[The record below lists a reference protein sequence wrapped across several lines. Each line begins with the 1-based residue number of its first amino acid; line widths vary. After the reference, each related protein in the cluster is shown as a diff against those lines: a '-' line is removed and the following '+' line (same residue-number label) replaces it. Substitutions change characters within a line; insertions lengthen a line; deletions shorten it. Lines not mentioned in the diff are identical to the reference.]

1 MIANYYTLLHIAH
14 DLNATCSGL
23 HVEEIF
29 CQNKNELLISFEG
42 DRTLV
47 ISCEPASNYV
57 MLRNDIHRAKKNSL
71 DVFEAHR
78 GKRARTIAIQPADR
92 EIIIELEDNQRLA
105 LQLFGSKANVMVL
118 DVTNRIVESFLRSK
132 EIVGTTRE
140 ARASQSHPMPATAA
154 EFQTQLQ
161 TIGNILITAAL
172 KKFLPLFG
180 SMLIRELCYRCRI
193 QEQTLVAGLNEP
205 DIHRLY
211 STSKEM
217 IVQLEGAAS
226 PRIYFKGSVPITF
239 SIIPLD
245 HLGAQQMERFDSLHD
260 AIRIYIGK
268 IKKQQSLVEGKEP
281 LLQFL
286 QQGIE
291 RAERTL
297 KKMAEETQSLE
308 RAAQYETM
316 GKLLMA
322 NLYQFNKGIKK
333 VEVENVFSPQRDMLT
348 IPIEPNLTPAKNAER
363 YFEKAKKAR
372 ASVEEK
378 FEHKEEIE
386 ERWELLR
393 HLNSLLT
400 PVQTIEQFNEFMATH
415 ADELARAGYKTKKGS
430 TERIEQ
436 APFRI
441 FTVTGGFEV
450 WAGKS
455 SENNDLLTMK
465 YAKPSDLWFHARG
478 SSGSHVILRIGTGK
492 GEPSKR
498 AIEEAA
504 GIAAY
509 YSKMKNA
516 KNVPVAMTEKK
527 YVRKPKGAPA
537 GTVTL
542 EREKLLFVE
551 PKLPSQEKQ

>member
-1 MIANYYTLLHIAH
+1 MIANYYTLRHIAL
-14 DLNATCSGL
+14 DLNTACSGFRI
-23 HVEEIF
+23 EEIF
-29 CQNKNELLISFEG
+29 CQNKNELLISFENN
-42 DRTLV
+42 RTLV
-47 ISCEPASNYV
+47 ASCEPASNFV
-57 MLRNDIHRAKKNSL
+57 FLRGDIHRAKKNSIN
-71 DVFEAHR
+71 VFAALR
-78 GKRARTIAIQPADR
+78 GKKVHTVFIQPADR
-92 EIIIELEDNQRLA
+92 EIILELEDSRQLA
-105 LQLFGSKANVMVL
+105 LQLFGSKANVLLL
-118 DVTNRIVESFLRSK
+118 DTTHRVTESFLRSK
-132 EIVGTTRE
+132 ELAGTIPER
-140 ARASQSHPMPATAA
+140 RPSQPHPLPATAE
-154 EFQTQLQ
+154 EFRTQLQ
-161 TIGNILITAAL
+161 AIGSILITAAL

-180 SMLIRELCYRCRI
+180 GMLIRELCYRCRI
-193 QEQTLVAGLNEP
+193 DEQALVAGLIES
-205 DIHRLY
+205 DIYRLY
-211 STSKEM
+211 GTSKEM
-217 IVQLEGAAS
+217 IAQLEGAAS
-226 PRIYFKGSVPITF
+226 PRIYFKGSTPIAF
-239 SIIPLD
+239 SIIPID
-245 HLGAQQMERFDSLHD
+245 HLGAQQMEHFDSLHD

-268 IKKQQSLVEGKEP
+268 SKKQQTLLEERDP
-281 LLQFL
+281 LLQFFR
-286 QQGIE
+286 QGIE

-322 NLYQFNKGIKK
+322 NLYQFNKGMKK
-333 VEVENVFSPQRDMLT
+333 VELENVFSVKREMLV
-348 IPIEPNLTPAKNAER
+348 IPIEPNLAPAKNAER

-372 ASVEEK
+372 ASMQEK
-378 FEHKEEIE
+378 FEHKEELE
-386 ERWELLR
+386 ERWESLR
-393 HLNSLLT
+393 HLNSLVT
-400 PVQTIEQFNEFMATH
+400 PLQTMEQFNEFMAAH
-415 ADELARAGYKTKKGS
+415 ADELANAGYKTKKGS

-436 APFRI
+436 VPFRV
-441 FTVTGGFEV
+441 FRVTGGFEV

-504 GIAAY
+504 GVAAY

-551 PKLPSQEKQ
+551 PRLPSTEQ

>member
-1 MIANYYTLLHIAH
+1 MIANYYTLRHIAR
-14 DLNATCSGL
+14 DLHSTCSGFRI
-23 HVEEIF
+23 EEIF
-29 CQNKNELLISFEG
+29 CQNKNELLISFENKQA
-42 DRTLV
+42 LV
-47 ISCEPASNYV
+47 VSCEPASNYV
-57 MLRNDIHRAKKNSL
+57 FLRSDIHRAKKNSL
-71 DVFEAHR
+71 DVFNALL
-78 GKRARTIAIQPADR
+78 GKKARTIFIQPADR
-92 EIIIELEDNQRLA
+92 EIILELEDSQRLA
-105 LQLFGSKANVMVL
+105 LQLFGSKANVLLL
-118 DVTNRIVESFLRSK
+118 DTTHRVTESFLRSK
-132 EIVGTTRE
+132 EIVGTTHESRS
-140 ARASQSHPMPATAA
+140 SQPRLLPVAV
-154 EFQTQLQ
+154 EGFQTQLQ

-172 KKFLPLFG
+172 KKFLPFFG
-180 SMLIRELCYRCRI
+180 GMLIRELCHHCRI
-193 QEQTLVAGLNEP
+193 QEQTLVAGLNES
-205 DIHRLY
+205 DVQRLY

-217 IVQLEGAAS
+217 LAQLEGAAS
-226 PRIYFKGSVPITF
+226 PRIYFRGAAPIAF

-245 HLGAQQMERFDSLHD
+245 HLGAQQMEHFDSLHD

-268 IKKQQSLVEGKEP
+268 SKKQQTLLEEKEL
-281 LLQFL
+281 LLQFFR
-286 QQGIE
+286 QGID

-322 NLYQFNKGIKK
+322 NLYQFNKGMKTI
-333 VEVENVFSPQRDMLT
+333 ELENVFSPKRDLLT
-348 IPIEPNLTPAKNAER
+348 IPIELNLSPVKNAER

-372 ASVEEK
+372 ASVQEK

-393 HLNSLLT
+393 HLNSLVT
-400 PVQTIEQFNEFMATH
+400 PLQTMEQFNEFVTTH
-415 ADELARAGYKTKKGS
+415 TDELAKAGYKTKKGS

-436 APFRI
+436 VPFRV
-441 FTVTGGFEV
+441 FTVTGGFKV

-465 YAKPSDLWFHARG
+465 YAKSGDLWFHARG
-478 SSGSHVILRIGTGK
+478 SGGSHVILRVGTGK

-504 GIAAY
+504 GVAAY

-537 GTVTL
+537 GTVTI
-542 EREKLLFVE
+542 EREKLLFVQ
-551 PKLPSQEKQ
+551 PKLPSETP

>member
-14 DLNATCSGL
+14 DLNAACSGL
-23 HVEEIF
+23 RVEEIF

-42 DRTLV
+42 DHTLV
-47 ISCEPASNYV
+47 ISCEPAANYV
-57 MLRNDIHRAKKNSL
+57 MLRNDVRRAKKNSL
-71 DVFEAHR
+71 DVFKTLW
-78 GKRARTIAIQPADR
+78 GKRARTVVIQPADR
-92 EIIIELEDNQRLA
+92 EIVFELEGNQRLA
-105 LQLFGSKANVMVL
+105 IQLFGSKANVLFL
-118 DVTNRIVESFLRSK
+118 DTTNCIAESFLRSK
-132 EIVGTTRE
+132 EIAGTTRE
-140 ARASQSHPMPATAA
+140 VRPGQSRQLPATAV

-161 TIGNILITAAL
+161 TIGNILVTAAL

-180 SMLIRELCYRCRI
+180 SMLIRELCYHCRI

-211 STSKEM
+211 NTSKEM
-217 IVQLEGAAS
+217 IAQLEGAAS
-226 PRIYFKGSVPITF
+226 PRIYFKGSIPITF

-245 HLGAQQMERFDSLHD
+245 HLGAQQMEHFDSLHD

-268 IKKQQSLVEGKEP
+268 LKKQQSLVEGKEP

-322 NLYQFNKGIKK
+322 NLYQFNKGMKK
-333 VEVENVFSPQRDMLT
+333 VELENVFGVQRDMLT
-348 IPIEPNLTPAKNAER
+348 IPIEANLTPVKNAER

-378 FEHKEEIE
+378 FEHREEIE

-393 HLNSLLT
+393 HLNGLVG
-400 PVQTIEQFNEFMATH
+400 PVQTIEQFNEFMAAH

-509 YSKMKNA
+509 YSKMKTA
-516 KNVPVAMTEKK
+516 KNVPVAVTEKK

-537 GTVTL
+537 GTVTI

-551 PKLPSQEKQ
+551 PKLPGEAS